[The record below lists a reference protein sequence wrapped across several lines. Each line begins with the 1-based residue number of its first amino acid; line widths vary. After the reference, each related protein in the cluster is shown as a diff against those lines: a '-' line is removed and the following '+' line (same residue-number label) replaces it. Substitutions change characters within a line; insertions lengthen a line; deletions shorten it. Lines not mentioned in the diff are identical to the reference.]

1 MKRVVENEKS
11 MESLGRR
18 VASVCT
24 QGALI
29 FLQGDLGAGKTTL
42 VRGLLRE
49 LGHDGRVKSPT
60 YALIEEYR
68 IGCRLVYHL
77 DLYRLS
83 APEELEYLG
92 IREFSGG
99 LNLCLIEWP
108 ERGAQGL
115 LEADLTIRIEYE
127 GRARCVELI
136 GNTSVGKKMVD
147 LLAN

>member
-1 MKRVVENEKS
+1 MKRVVEDEKS
-11 MESLGRR
+11 MEALGRR
-18 VASVCT
+18 IASVCT
-24 QGALI
+24 QGVLI

-42 VRGLLRE
+42 VRGVLRE
-49 LGHDGRVKSPT
+49 LGHDGQVKSPT

-68 IGCRLVYHL
+68 IARRIIYHL

-83 APEELEYLG
+83 DPEELEYLG

-99 LNLCLIEWP
+99 SNLCLIEWP

-127 GRARCVELI
+127 GLARCVELV